1 MRLVIP
7 LIGGILISDII
18 ENTGTL
24 TELLCCMLVPVL
36 AMTFTSFL
44 YGDKLAR
51 LYGAGLSLSF
61 FLIGALLYSHSM
73 EKVHVRWPDSKKS
86 YTGIVTEWPLERKA
100 SYRLDLML
108 QDSCCYGKKIYLY
121 VPKDSM
127 AILTEPGH
135 RVIFYG
141 SVKEPSNEGVIGFD
155 YASYLY
161 RHGISGTLWV
171 PSDSWRQLPASE
183 KPGLR
188 VKAVRMRRH
197 MFEKYREWGL
207 DGDGLAIVAAVSLGE
222 KRDMD
227 DDLKELYSD
236 SGTSHLLAVSGLHVG
251 IMCSFLYF
259 LFPMFMNRRGL
270 SWIRELIVMTAMW
283 GYAVLIGLPVS
294 ITRSLVMFTTL
305 SICRTVGRENSSIN
319 SLAFAAAVM
328 LLFDPT
334 ALYDIGFQ
342 LSFSAVLSILL
353 FEPLISG
360 ILKFRSKIAMY
371 VWNLISVSTAAQIG
385 TAPLVIYSF
394 SGFPTYF
401 LITNLFAIPI
411 MFVIVSLSMVLWGVC
426 WIPVLRIV
434 VVKLLSF
441 LIYVINGIMKLT
453 VSLPASRI
461 ELTID
466 EPWKVWAIYAIM
478 FLLYRWIVEKRIRR
492 FVQALSVVAIWCTV
506 VLLLS
511 FWAL

>member
-1 MRLVIP
+1 
-7 LIGGILISDII
+7 
-18 ENTGTL
+18 
-24 TELLCCMLVPVL
+24 
-36 AMTFTSFL
+36 
-44 YGDKLAR
+44 
-51 LYGAGLSLSF
+51 
-61 FLIGALLYSHSM
+61 
-73 EKVHVRWPDSKKS
+73 
-86 YTGIVTEWPLERKA
+86 
-100 SYRLDLML
+100 
-108 QDSCCYGKKIYLY
+108 
-121 VPKDSM
+121 
-127 AILTEPGH
+127 
-135 RVIFYG
+135 
-141 SVKEPSNEGVIGFD
+141 
-155 YASYLY
+155 
-161 RHGISGTLWV
+161 
-171 PSDSWRQLPASE
+171 
-183 KPGLR
+183 
-188 VKAVRMRRH
+188 
-197 MFEKYREWGL
+197 
-207 DGDGLAIVAAVSLGE
+207 
-222 KRDMD
+222 
-227 DDLKELYSD
+227 
-236 SGTSHLLAVSGLHVG
+236 
-251 IMCSFLYF
+251 
-259 LFPMFMNRRGL
+259 
-270 SWIRELIVMTAMW
+270 
-283 GYAVLIGLPVS
+283 
-294 ITRSLVMFTTL
+294 MFTTL

-319 SLAFAAAVM
+319 SLAFAATVM

-394 SGFPTYF
+394 TGFPTYF